1 MYAWLQATLILAVVV
16 ALHVPLGDYMAK
28 ALDGGQHKRAER
40 ALYKVCGIDPDRE
53 QDWRHYLFALL
64 AFSLMSIAA
73 LFALFTLQGKLPWST
88 GHEGMPWRLA
98 LHTAVSFTTN
108 TSWQNYAGEST
119 TGHLAVMA
127 GLGVQAFAS
136 AAVGICAALALI
148 RGLVRRDT
156 DQLGNFWV
164 DLIRTIFRVI
174 LPLSIV
180 FGIILIALGVPQNLG
195 AAHTVTTVAGG
206 QQTLLG
212 GPVGSWEP
220 LKLMSGDGGGVFN
233 ANSAHPF
240 ENPSAYS
247 NAIEIVLMLLIPTAF
262 IRTYGRM
269 IGSLRQSW
277 TLLAVVGILFGL
289 LLAAGTLAQS
299 AHNGTVT
306 AAVGGQYEGTETRVG
321 VPGSTLFGVAAT
333 GSADGAANV
342 SYDSFSSLGGG
353 VLLSAMMLGEIA
365 PGGTGSGLY
374 GLIMA
379 VMIAVFIGG
388 LMVGRTPEY
397 LRKRIGFPEMRYV
410 VLYALVAP
418 TAILGF
424 AALAIAL
431 GDGQSSMGNPGPHG
445 LSELVY
451 AYTSNVNSNG
461 SAMAGFNGATD
472 FHNLLMTAAMLIGRY
487 VPIVF
492 LLALAGRLARQ
503 QPGVV
508 TVGTLQARGVNF
520 VALATG
526 AALILALLNF
536 LPALSLG
543 SLAEGLMRS

>member
-1 MYAWLQATLILAVVV
+1 MYAWLQAGLILAVVV

-28 ALDGGQHKRAER
+28 ALDGGPHGRVER
-40 ALYKVCGIDPDRE
+40 GLYKVCGVDPDRE

-73 LFALFTLQGKLPWST
+73 LFSLFTLQGELPWST
-88 GHEGMPWRLA
+88 GHQGMPWRLA

-119 TGHLAVMA
+119 TGHLAVTA

-136 AAVGICAALALI
+136 AAVGICAALALV
-148 RGLVRRDT
+148 RGLMRRDT
-156 DQLGNFWV
+156 TQLGNFWV

-180 FGIILIALGVPQNLG
+180 FGIVLIALGVPQNLG
-195 AAHTVTTVAGG
+195 GAHTVTTVAGG

-220 LKLMSGDGGGVFN
+220 IKLMSGDGGGVFN
-233 ANSAHPF
+233 ASSAHPF
-240 ENPSAYS
+240 ENPSAYT
-247 NAIEIVLMLLIPTAF
+247 NALEIVLMLLIPTAF

-289 LLAAGTLAQS
+289 LLAAGSLAQS
-299 AHNGTVT
+299 AHSGTVT

-321 VPGSTLFGVAAT
+321 IPGSTLFGVAAT
-333 GSADGAANV
+333 GSADGAANAA
-342 SYDSFSSLGGG
+342 YDSFSSFGGG

-374 GLIMA
+374 GLIIA

-418 TAILGF
+418 TAILGCS
-424 AALAIAL
+424 ALAVAL
-431 GDGQSSMGNPGPHG
+431 GQGQSSMGNPGPHG
-445 LSELVY
+445 LTELVY

-472 FHNLLMTAAMLIGRY
+472 FHNLLMSAAMLIGRY
-487 VPIVF
+487 VPMVF

-520 VALATG
+520 IALATG

-543 SLAEGLMRS
+543 PLAEGLL

>member
-1 MYAWLQATLILAVVV
+1 MYAWLQAGLILAVVV

-28 ALDGGQHKRAER
+28 ALDGGPHGRVER
-40 ALYKVCGIDPDRE
+40 GLYKVCGVDPDRE

-73 LFALFTLQGKLPWST
+73 LFSLFTLQGELPWST
-88 GHEGMPWRLA
+88 GHQGMPWRLA

-127 GLGVQAFAS
+127 ALGVQAFAS
-136 AAVGICAALALI
+136 AAVGICAALALV
-148 RGLVRRDT
+148 RGLMRRDT
-156 DQLGNFWV
+156 TQLGNFWV

-180 FGIILIALGVPQNLG
+180 FGIVLIALGVPQNLG
-195 AAHTVTTVAGG
+195 GAHTVTTVAGG

-220 LKLMSGDGGGVFN
+220 IKLMSGDGGGVFN
-233 ANSAHPF
+233 ASSAHPF
-240 ENPSAYS
+240 ENPSAYT
-247 NAIEIVLMLLIPTAF
+247 NALEIVLMLLIPTAF

-289 LLAAGTLAQS
+289 LLAVGSLAQS
-299 AHNGTVT
+299 AHSGTVT

-321 VPGSTLFGVAAT
+321 IPGSTLFGVAAT
-333 GSADGAANV
+333 GSADGAANAA
-342 SYDSFSSLGGG
+342 YDSFSSFGGG

-374 GLIMA
+374 GLIIA

-418 TAILGF
+418 TAILGCS
-424 AALAIAL
+424 ALAVAL
-431 GDGQSSMGNPGPHG
+431 GQGQSSMGNPGPHG
-445 LSELVY
+445 LTELVY

-472 FHNLLMTAAMLIGRY
+472 FHNLLMSAAMLIGRY
-487 VPIVF
+487 VPMVF

-520 VALATG
+520 IALATG

-543 SLAEGLMRS
+543 PLAEGLL

>member
-1 MYAWLQATLILAVVV
+1 MYGWLQATLVLAVVV
-16 ALHVPLGDYMAK
+16 GLHVPLGDYLAR
-28 ALDGGQHKRAER
+28 ALDGGRHHRAER
-40 ALYKVCGIDPDRE
+40 ALYKVCGVDPDRE

-64 AFSLMSIAA
+64 AFSLVSIAA
-73 LFALFTLQGKLPWST
+73 LFALFTLQGGLPWST
-88 GHEGMPWRLA
+88 GHPGMPWRLA

-156 DQLGNFWV
+156 DRLGNFWV
-164 DLIRTIFRVI
+164 DLIRTIFRVV

-180 FGIILIALGVPQNLG
+180 SGIILIALGVPQNL
-195 AAHTVTTVAGG
+195 ASPHTVTTVAGG
-206 QQTLLG
+206 QGTLLG

-220 LKLMSGDGGGVFN
+220 LKLMSGDGGGIFN
-233 ANSAHPF
+233 GNSAHPF
-240 ENPSAYS
+240 ENPSALT

-262 IRTYGRM
+262 IRAYGRM

-277 TLLAVVGILFGL
+277 TLLTVVGILFGL
-289 LLAAGTLAQS
+289 LLAAGSLAQN
-299 AHNGTVT
+299 AHTGTVT
-306 AAVGGQYEGTETRVG
+306 EAVGGPYEGTETRFG
-321 VPGSTLFGVAAT
+321 VPGSTLFGIAAT
-333 GSADGAANV
+333 GSADGAANA

-379 VMIAVFIGG
+379 VLIAVFVGG

-418 TAILGF
+418 TAVLGC
-424 AALAIAL
+424 AALAVAL

-445 LSELVY
+445 LTELVY

-472 FHNLLMTAAMLIGRY
+472 FHNLLMTAAMLVGRY
-487 VPIVF
+487 VPMVF

-543 SLAEGLMRS
+543 PLAEGLL

>member
-1 MYAWLQATLILAVVV
+1 MYAWLQAGLILAVVV

-28 ALDGGQHKRAER
+28 ALDGGPHGRVER
-40 ALYKVCGIDPDRE
+40 GLYKVCGVDPDRE

-73 LFALFTLQGKLPWST
+73 LFSLFTLQGELPWST
-88 GHEGMPWRLA
+88 GHQGMPWRLA

-136 AAVGICAALALI
+136 AAVGICAALALV
-148 RGLVRRDT
+148 RGLMRRDT
-156 DQLGNFWV
+156 TQLGNFWV

-180 FGIILIALGVPQNLG
+180 FGIVLIALGVPQNLG
-195 AAHTVTTVAGG
+195 GAHTVTTVAGG

-220 LKLMSGDGGGVFN
+220 IKLMSGDGGGVFN
-233 ANSAHPF
+233 ASSAHPF
-240 ENPSAYS
+240 ENPSAYT
-247 NAIEIVLMLLIPTAF
+247 NALEIVLMLLIPTAF

-289 LLAAGTLAQS
+289 LLAVGSLAQS
-299 AHNGTVT
+299 AHSGTVT

-321 VPGSTLFGVAAT
+321 IPGSTLFGVAAT
-333 GSADGAANV
+333 GSADGAANAA
-342 SYDSFSSLGGG
+342 YDSFSSFGGG

-374 GLIMA
+374 GLIIA

-418 TAILGF
+418 TAILGCS
-424 AALAIAL
+424 ALAVAL
-431 GDGQSSMGNPGPHG
+431 GQGQSSMGNPGPHG
-445 LSELVY
+445 LTELVY

-472 FHNLLMTAAMLIGRY
+472 FHNLLMSAAMLIGRY
-487 VPIVF
+487 VPMVF

-520 VALATG
+520 IALATG

-543 SLAEGLMRS
+543 PLAEGLL

>member
-16 ALHVPLGDYMAK
+16 GLHVPLGDYMAR
-28 ALDGGQHKRAER
+28 ALDSTRHGRPER
-40 ALYKVCGIDPDRE
+40 ALYKACGVDPNRE

-64 AFSLMSIAA
+64 AFTLMSIAA

-108 TSWQNYAGEST
+108 TSWQNYAAEST

-156 DQLGNFWV
+156 DRLGNFWV
-164 DLIRTIFRVI
+164 DLTRTIFRVI

-180 FGIILIALGVPQNLG
+180 SGIILIALGVPQNLG
-195 AAHTVTTVAGG
+195 GAHTATTIAGG
-206 QQTLLG
+206 EQTLLG

-220 LKLMSGDGGGVFN
+220 IKLMSGDGGGFFN
-233 ANSAHPF
+233 ASSAHPF
-240 ENPSAYS
+240 ENPSAYT
-247 NAIEIVLMLLIPTAF
+247 NAIEITLMLLIPTAF

-299 AHNGTVT
+299 AHTGTVT
-306 AAVGGQYEGTETRVG
+306 EAVGGQYEGTETRIG
-321 VPGSTLFGVAAT
+321 VPGSTLFGVSAT
-333 GSADGAANV
+333 ATADGAGNS

-374 GLIMA
+374 GLIIA
-379 VMIAVFIGG
+379 VMIAVFVGG

-397 LRKRIGFPEMRYV
+397 LQKRIGFQEMRYV
-410 VLYALVAP
+410 VSYALVAP
-418 TAILGF
+418 TTILGCT
-424 AALAIAL
+424 ALAVAL
-431 GDGQSSMGNPGPHG
+431 GHGQSSMTNPGPHG
-445 LSELVY
+445 LTELVY

-472 FHNLLMTAAMLIGRY
+472 FHNLLMSAAMLIGRY
-487 VPIVF
+487 VPMVF

-503 QPGVV
+503 QPSAV

-543 SLAEGLMRS
+543 SLAEGLL